1 MFYVEEE
8 AMTHIPDASTIDAPR
23 VQRAVPVRL
32 DPAAPALWRVVDAAG
47 RIVGHLQALADDAG
61 VRYRARR
68 FHSPTHTFRDLGD
81 FWSADD
87 AIDCLRFAR

>member
-1 MFYVEEE
+1 
-8 AMTHIPDASTIDAPR
+8 
-23 VQRAVPVRL
+23 VRL
-32 DPAAPALWRVVDAAG
+32 APAAPSLWRVVDTAG
-47 RIVGHLQALADDAG
+47 RVIGHLQALADDAG

-68 FHSPTHTFRDLGD
+68 FHSTTRAFRDLGD